1 MSDRT
6 PVTQQELL
14 LRQLAQ
20 LDPGQLPAKKIQ
32 RTERGVASALRG
44 AERRWKE
51 NGAGAIGATR

>member
-14 LRQLAQ
+14 LRQLARSRSVACEE
-20 LDPGQLPAKKIQ
+20 DS
-32 RTERGVASALRG
+32 TERGVATALRG